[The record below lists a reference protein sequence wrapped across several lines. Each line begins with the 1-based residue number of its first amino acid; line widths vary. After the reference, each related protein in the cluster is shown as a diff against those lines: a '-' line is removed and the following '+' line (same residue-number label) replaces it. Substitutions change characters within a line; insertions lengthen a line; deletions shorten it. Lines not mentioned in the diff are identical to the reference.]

1 VTGRILGIVVCAAG
15 PAGQVG
21 RLVELARIDGW
32 IVRIA
37 VTPSATG
44 FVDVAAL
51 ADQSGAAVRSD
62 YRACGEAG
70 PRLSEADAILVA
82 PATYNTI
89 NKLATG
95 VNDNYALNVVA
106 EAIGR
111 GKVVVVMPFVNA
123 ALAARRPFRA
133 AVESLRSEGVTVL
146 LGPGQWEP
154 HPPGGGDDRRDSFPW
169 WLGLEAAVPVSGT
182 R

>member
-1 VTGRILGIVVCAAG
+1 MTGRTLCIVVCAAG
-15 PAGQVG
+15 PAAQVG
-21 RLVELARIDGW
+21 RLVELARADGW
-32 IVRIA
+32 TVRIVATPAAIRFIDA
-37 VTPSATG
+37 V
-44 FVDVAAL
+44 AL
-51 ADQSGAAVRSD
+51 ADQSGAAVRSE
-62 YRACGEAG
+62 YRAPGESG
-70 PRLSEADAILVA
+70 PRSSEADAIVVA

-111 GKVVVVMPFVNA
+111 GRRVVVLPFVNA

-133 AVESLRSEGVTVL
+133 AVDSLRSEGVRVM

-154 HPPGGGDDRRDSFPW
+154 HQPGEGGVRVDGFPW
-169 WLGLEAAVPVSGT
+169 QLGLAAVSPG
-182 R
+182 

>member
-1 VTGRILGIVVCAAG
+1 MNGRTLCIVVCAAG
-15 PAGQVG
+15 PAAQVG

-32 IVRIA
+32 GVWIVA
-37 VTPSATG
+37 TPAAIG
-44 FVDVAAL
+44 FIDVVAL
-51 ADQSGAAVRSD
+51 ADQSGAAVRSE
-62 YRACGEAG
+62 YRAPGEPG
-70 PRLSEADAILVA
+70 PRSSEADAVMVA

-111 GKVVVVMPFVNA
+111 GRTVVIMPFVNA
-123 ALAARRPFRA
+123 ALADRRPFRA
-133 AVESLRSEGVTVL
+133 AVDSLRSEGVSVV

-154 HPPGGGDDRRDSFPW
+154 HRPGEGDTRLDGFPW
-169 WLGLEAAVPVSGT
+169 QLGLAAVSDG
-182 R
+182 